1 MNIKKIST
9 IIRAF
14 KDITRGSKE
23 LILIMENTNSEKYYE
38 GDDSNDMDYEEF
50 DGPEPDEMSGYDYGA
65 EYPSDDED
73 DFNPDPK
80 APNPNGETR

>member
-1 MNIKKIST
+1 
-9 IIRAF
+9 
-14 KDITRGSKE
+14 
-23 LILIMENTNSEKYYE
+23 MENTNSEKYYNE
-38 GDDSNDMDYEEF
+38 DDSNDMDYEEF

-73 DFNPDPK
+73 DFNPDPN